1 MKRMFLLSFI
11 LVSTSLLAQQN
22 RKAERGNARDKIKA
36 QRTAFINE
44 RLALSPEESKAFWPV
59 YNRFTQELE
68 SLKKAQNSARK
79 SAIEKLAFI
88 SDLDAEKYLNEELQ
102 VQQKMLDL
110 QAKYQQELKKTIPVK
125 KVVMLYKAEKD
136 FKLELLRKIGKK
148 GGPPQPDSEE

>member
-22 RKAERGNARDKIKA
+22 RKAERGNAREKIKA

-148 GGPPQPDSEE
+148 GGQPQPDSEE